1 MITILVDERTKA
13 GRTLLE
19 TARIMAKHDK
29 GIDIGDDK
37 KSKVKGMEAVASKRK
52 LKLERDL
59 IQGLK
64 EAKEISQ
71 GKRKHKTLEQLLN
84 EE

>member
-37 KSKVKGMEAVASKRK
+37 RARLKAWRLWHPKG
-52 LKLERDL
+52 
-59 IQGLK
+59 
-64 EAKEISQ
+64 
-71 GKRKHKTLEQLLN
+71 N
-84 EE
+84 